1 MIILN
6 SQIAFHIAE
15 QRKRTHSDLTPEIL
29 GETLRP
35 DLPVTRERPM
45 VFRPDL
51 RQVNH
56 WEDDPNETV

>member
-15 QRKRTHSDLTPEIL
+15 QRKRTHLDLIPGIL
-29 GETLRP
+29 GETLRL
-35 DLPVTRERPM
+35 DLPVTRKQSM
-45 VFRPDL
+45 VFRLNL

-56 WEDDPNETV
+56 WEDDPNETF